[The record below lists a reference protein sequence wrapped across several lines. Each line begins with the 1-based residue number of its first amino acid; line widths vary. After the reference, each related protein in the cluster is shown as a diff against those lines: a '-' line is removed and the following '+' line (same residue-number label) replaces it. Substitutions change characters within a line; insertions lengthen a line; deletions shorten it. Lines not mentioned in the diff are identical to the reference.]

1 MDNQLIAKRI
11 KQARDIKGYT
21 LEDIASE
28 IGVAKSTIQRYEN
41 GLISKPKLPVLHS
54 MANSLNVNPAWLSGY
69 DVPMEANTSMKE
81 IVSLINIVRND
92 KDVIE
97 FLDIYYNKLSQD
109 NQKRIID
116 MARALSDH

>member
-1 MDNQLIAKRI
+1 MDIQLIAKRI
-11 KQARDIKGYT
+11 KQAREIKGCT

-54 MANSLNVNPAWLSGY
+54 IANSLNVNPAWLSGY
-69 DVPMEANTSMKE
+69 DVPMEPNTSMKE

-92 KDVIE
+92 KDIIE

-109 NQKRIID
+109 NQKRIIED
-116 MARALSDH
+116 RKSVV